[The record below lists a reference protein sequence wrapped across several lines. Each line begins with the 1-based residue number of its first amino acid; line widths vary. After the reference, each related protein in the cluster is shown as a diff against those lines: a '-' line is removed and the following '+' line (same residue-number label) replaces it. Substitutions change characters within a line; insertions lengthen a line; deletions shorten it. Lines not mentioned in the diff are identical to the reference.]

1 MQVNLRKA
9 NAIQSEIRKA
19 INAVKTEVSVSVS
32 EFTPDIEKA
41 VTDAQTEFLNAVKRK
56 EQLNAVLFEIR
67 SAVGRA
73 NVQSGVSD
81 LLAEVQNVDAKMTI
95 FTTVSSATA
104 AKTVDELKARVE
116 KLKSTS
122 SEQSARMAVY
132 GERYNNVETSVVS
145 QSVLDKFKAEVKTLK
160 RAKQDLQDKLLNLN
174 VATTIALSANSV
186 SVLKEEG
193 IL

>member
-1 MQVNLRKA
+1 
-9 NAIQSEIRKA
+9 
-19 INAVKTEVSVSVS
+19 
-32 EFTPDIEKA
+32 
-41 VTDAQTEFLNAVKRK
+41 
-56 EQLNAVLFEIR
+56 
-67 SAVGRA
+67 
-73 NVQSGVSD
+73 
-81 LLAEVQNVDAKMTI
+81 
-95 FTTVSSATA
+95 
-104 AKTVDELKARVE
+104 
-116 KLKSTS
+116 
-122 SEQSARMAVY
+122 MAVY